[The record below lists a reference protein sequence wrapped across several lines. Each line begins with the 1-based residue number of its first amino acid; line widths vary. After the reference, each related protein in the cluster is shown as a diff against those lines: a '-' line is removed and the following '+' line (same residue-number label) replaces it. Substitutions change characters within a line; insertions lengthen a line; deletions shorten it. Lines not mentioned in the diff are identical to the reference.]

1 LLVSIIIRILQSSM
15 LNLVLMLIVRIGR
28 LTHSCLL
35 THAYSLILTHLFR
48 LERTPLHVICSIPE
62 DRVDL
67 ASYIIKNGADDR
79 KMDVHG

>member
-1 LLVSIIIRILQSSM
+1 M

-28 LTHSCLL
+28 LTHSRLL
-35 THAYSLILTHLFR
+35 THTHSLILTHLFR

-67 ASYIIKNGADDR
+67 ASYLIKNGADDR